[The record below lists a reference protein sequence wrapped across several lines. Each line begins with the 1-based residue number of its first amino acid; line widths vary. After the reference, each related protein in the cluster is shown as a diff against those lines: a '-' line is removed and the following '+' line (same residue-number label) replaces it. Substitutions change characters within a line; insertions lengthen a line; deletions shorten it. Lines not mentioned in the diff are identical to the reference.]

1 MHQFISYGMANR
13 HTSTDVE
20 TVLKVIE
27 EMHLNESSVVYNY
40 DILHTSPWAPHIEYE
55 QRHRGITKVF
65 CMKNRFHVKSE
76 WQKNNEI
83 STLRFPEYQ

>member
-13 HTSTDVE
+13 HTSTEVE

-65 CMKNRFHVKSE
+65 YVKNNFK
-76 WQKNNEI
+76 WQKNEEI
-83 STLRFPEYQ
+83 STLCLSSRISMIG